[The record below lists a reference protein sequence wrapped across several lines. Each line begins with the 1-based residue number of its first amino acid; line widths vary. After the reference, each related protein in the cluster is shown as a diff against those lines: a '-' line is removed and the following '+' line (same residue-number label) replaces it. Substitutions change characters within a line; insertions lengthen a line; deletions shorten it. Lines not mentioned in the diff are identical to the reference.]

1 MFELGLRPDSH
12 TLALSIEILLL
23 PGNVG
28 AYRTALEL
36 LEHALSPRPMPLEP
50 GGNLQSFVL
59 GVEAG
64 RQAAKESIRATRHNQ
79 ALQREEDLANEQ
91 GGSALTESTSGSAT
105 STAAAAAA
113 AGVAAPFDPT
123 ASSSGSSI
131 AISFSYESWFDLHVT
146 SRSWRRVIEAASDLG
161 LWGQFPVL
169 RLALLRFRPH
179 RRHVSC
185 SFITVGE
192 SSLII

>member
-23 PGNVG
+23 AGNVG

-64 RQAAKESIRATRHNQ
+64 RKAAKESIRAARHNE
-79 ALQREEDLANEQ
+79 ALQREEDLA
-91 GGSALTESTSGSAT
+91 GSALTESSPSSAT
-105 STAAAAAA
+105 STAAATAA
-113 AGVAAPFDPT
+113 AGIAAPFDPT

-161 LWGQFPVL
+161 LWGQFP
-169 RLALLRFRPH
+169 LLRSSWMRLRPH
-179 RRHVSC
+179 RC
-185 SFITVGE
+185 FAFIH
-192 SSLII
+192 